1 MHWLLSPTAV
11 KCHFLGLGGIALFA
25 FLFIHGDGVTPPEH
39 YGTALLVWI
48 IGYPLLLFLIWGLHR
63 RELRKAERESQ
74 QPTPPQQQRR
84 QRQRWRAV
92 SLFICSGVGIVL
104 CYLGLQGW
112 EVDGLPAYFIGA
124 LLLGFALLGTF
135 GVNVWYS
142 GPLDRRADPAADLEG
157 PTS

>member
-1 MHWLLSPTAV
+1 MHWLLSPNAV

-92 SLFICSGVGIVL
+92 PLFLFPSRATATPYPVL
-104 CYLGLQGW
+104 
-112 EVDGLPAYFIGA
+112 PR
-124 LLLGFALLGTF
+124 
-135 GVNVWYS
+135 S
-142 GPLDRRADPAADLEG
+142 PLDGVP
-157 PTS
+157 